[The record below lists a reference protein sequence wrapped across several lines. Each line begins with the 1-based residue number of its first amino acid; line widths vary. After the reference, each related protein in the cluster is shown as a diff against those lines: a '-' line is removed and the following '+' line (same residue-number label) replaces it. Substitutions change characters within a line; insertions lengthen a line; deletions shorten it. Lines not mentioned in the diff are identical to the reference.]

1 MRSTPA
7 ALSPRLLFALLLSQ
21 SLLPSAQAQAFDAVR
36 LAPGQEGGR
45 IGLAA
50 ISGTQYRGSDERRN
64 LVFPGID
71 YQWRNGWFAG
81 VANGVGYNAAQQP
94 GLQYGARL
102 TVDMGRDEG
111 RSAVLRGMGSIDP
124 QPELGVF
131 FNRLLGPRLALTS
144 SLRPGAGRQ
153 RQGLVF
159 DLGTSYGV
167 PLDAQTR
174 FSLGLGAHWV
184 NADYMQDFFGVTPA
198 QSAASGYAVSTPGA
212 GWRNLNVS
220 LGLSHRL
227 DARTFLIGGLSR
239 SALQGAARDSVLTR
253 ESLSTSAVLALSYTF

>member
-1 MRSTPA
+1 MFV
-7 ALSPRLLFALLLSQ
+7 RLFLPLLLSLA
-21 SLLPSAQAQAFDAVR
+21 LLPSVLAQAFDAVR

-50 ISGTQYRGSDERRN
+50 VAGTQYRGSDERRN

-81 VANGVGYNAAQQP
+81 VANGVGYNAAQEP

-102 TVDMGRDEG
+102 TLDLGRDES
-111 RSAVLRGMGSIDP
+111 RSAALRGMGSIDA

-131 FNRLLGPRLALTS
+131 FNRLLGPRLVLTS
-144 SLRPGAGRQ
+144 SLRHGSGRQ

-159 DLGTSYGV
+159 DLGASHGV

-174 FSLGLGAHWV
+174 LNLGLGAHWA
-184 NADYMQDFFGVTPA
+184 NAEYMQDYFGVTPA
-198 QSAASGYAVSTPGA
+198 QAAASGYAVSTPGA
-212 GWRNLNVS
+212 GWRNVNLN

-227 DARTFLIGGLSR
+227 DARTALIAGLTR
-239 SALQGAARDSVLTR
+239 SALQGAARDSALTR